1 MALLG
6 AQLVITL
13 IMISVIQKLGPHY
26 SLARWLLCSTGLIR
40 YLYPTDSELREL
52 ANIPKEKSKNRKN
65 PKAQTN
71 GKTTVDTFHIPRSLD
86 IKLDSIKITRQD
98 VIHIRYYTEYQWLV
112 DFSVYA
118 AVIYGATELY
128 QVWFPLKNE
137 INLSMVWCFLVILF
151 AIKLLLGLTVQYFK
165 GEESIGE
172 RSTCIVMGF
181 IYLLISMMVLIV
193 DEKTLE
199 IGLEDAY
206 DSFNKSASV
215 FLEKQGLSSTGPASK
230 IVLKFFMAVWCGLL
244 GALFTFPGI
253 RLAKMHWVLL
263 KYFQDNKLKQ
273 LLLNFTFALPFILV
287 IFWIKPVSRD
297 YLTDRIFSGRTE
309 PLMTEDAFDSLRLLA
324 IVATMCLKLVLMPWY
339 LQAYLDM
346 AFHRLEN
353 QKKEAGR
360 ITNTELQKQI
370 AAVFYYLCVVT
381 LQYVAPIVLCSFFTL
396 MYKTLGEYQWTGE
409 LLKYQPSD
417 NETMVAAEKSL
428 PNMEIFGSSEDSKSI
443 SDTAAEFHLTLESLK
458 SVFPKTVFR
467 GLFGFATW
475 WCCFLYFAT
484 TSFGLIYQSYFSNF

>member
-1 MALLG
+1 
-6 AQLVITL
+6 
-13 IMISVIQKLGPHY
+13 MISVIQKLGPHY

-215 FLEKQGLSSTGPASK
+215 FLEKQGLSST
-230 IVLKFFMAVWCGLL
+230 
-244 GALFTFPGI
+244 
-253 RLAKMHWVLL
+253 
-263 KYFQDNKLKQ
+263 YFQDNKLKQ

-297 YLTDRIFSGRTE
+297 YLTDRIFSGRSE
-309 PLMTEDAFDSLRLLA
+309 PLMTKDAFDSFRLLA

-417 NETMVAAEKSL
+417 NDTMVATEKSL